1 MNESFDTNVDRESS
15 KYPILLDCIQ
25 EEPSEAND
33 FVLVES
39 RKKKRCKIEKRII
52 HLVGTIVVE

>member
-1 MNESFDTNVDRESS
+1 MNESIDTDVDRESS

-33 FVLVES
+33 FVLVAS
-39 RKKKRCKIEKRII
+39 REEK
-52 HLVGTIVVE
+52 EM

>member
-1 MNESFDTNVDRESS
+1 MNESIDTDVDRESS
-15 KYPILLDCIQ
+15 KYPFLLDCIQ

-39 RKKKRCKIEKRII
+39 RKKRDVK
-52 HLVGTIVVE
+52 